1 MPDHTAHL
9 LDMVELEALT
19 GYRRPSAQVR
29 ALRAMG
35 IEHWVRP
42 DGRPV
47 VRADWRQA
55 LHDWEGDHF
64 GYQINKAIDHAIEHH
79 RAHAA

>member
-1 MPDHTAHL
+1 MPAL
-9 LDMVELEALT
+9 LNPADLEALT
-19 GYRRPSAQVR
+19 GFKRPSAQVR

-47 VRADWRQA
+47 VRADWR
-55 LHDWEGDHF
+55 
-64 GYQINKAIDHAIEHH
+64 KAAQN
-79 RAHAA
+79 RLVVLNVAAVR

>member
-1 MPDHTAHL
+1 MRDHSAQL
-9 LDMVELEALT
+9 LAPAEVEALT
-19 GYRRPSAQVR
+19 GYKRPAAQVR

-55 LHDWEGDHF
+55 CAAG
-64 GYQINKAIDHAIEHH
+64 
-79 RAHAA
+79 RAVLNVAAVR

>member
-1 MPDHTAHL
+1 MIEVEKDAGSITL
-9 LDMVELEALT
+9 LI
-19 GYRRPSAQVR
+19 PP
-29 ALRAMG
+29 MG
-35 IEHWVRP
+35 DDE
-42 DGRPV
+42 GG
-47 VRADWRQA
+47 QA

>member
-1 MPDHTAHL
+1 MPAL
-9 LDMVELEALT
+9 LTSADLQALT

-47 VRADWRQA
+47 VRADWR
-55 LHDWEGDHF
+55 
-64 GYQINKAIDHAIEHH
+64 
-79 RAHAA
+79 RAHPARRAVLNVAAVR

>member
-1 MPDHTAHL
+1 ML
-9 LDMVELEALT
+9 LSAADLEALT

-47 VRADWRQA
+47 VRADWR
-55 LHDWEGDHF
+55 
-64 GYQINKAIDHAIEHH
+64 
-79 RAHAA
+79 RAGTARRVVLNVAAVR

>member
-1 MPDHTAHL
+1 VSANLPAPILAPAD
-9 LDMVELEALT
+9 LEALT
-19 GYRRPSAQVR
+19 GYRRPSAQIR

-55 LHDWEGDHF
+55 GQNRRPVL
-64 GYQINKAIDHAIEHH
+64 NV
-79 RAHAA
+79 AAVR